1 MRVAGIGD
9 DAYWMGDQV
18 GGALYV
24 LKGHNYVRISVGG
37 AGDRNTKIKKSTSLA
52 QKVIDRLSS

>member
-24 LKGHNYVRISVGG
+24 LKGHNYLRISVGG
-37 AGDRNTKIKKSTSLA
+37 VGDRNAKIKKSTSLA
-52 QKVIDRLSS
+52 HKVIDRLSS